1 MAVAVVV
8 AAVVVAAA
16 AAAAA
21 GTAIRT
27 TDMVAV
33 TTVMATRAAVL
44 TDGNGTDDSLACYHY
59 RVRRGTVHSGLDTLA
74 CSSSTFGEPSFHS
87 LFANRTLEICYV

>member
-8 AAVVVAAA
+8 AAVVVA

-59 RVRRGTVHSGLDTLA
+59 RVRQGTVHSGLDTLA